1 MPVVYVVFLTSAT
14 LLNRANC
21 FCNLFV
27 KDFLREKGEEQ
38 EEDVGSYQTAAPK

>member
-1 MPVVYVVFLTSAT
+1 MPVVYVVFLSAT
-14 LLNRANC
+14 LLNRANR

-38 EEDVGSYQTAAPK
+38 EKDVGSYQTAAPK